1 MSGDYLVPNNDSLQ
15 RFLFENAAVRGE
27 IVRLNATWQE
37 VLQRHYYPEPV
48 KNLLGEM
55 MAASALLSAMLK
67 FDGSIIMQIQGS
79 GPLSLA
85 VVECTSQRTLRA
97 IANWR
102 QEELPDTGLQEL
114 VGTGSLAITIE
125 PRTGNRYQ
133 GIVEVGSGDLSQAI
147 ENYMLRSQ
155 QLETKMWLT
164 VDDQQTAGMLLQKLP
179 ETQEAGENFSEEE
192 DVDAWN
198 RITHLANTL
207 QMAELSSLP
216 FDELL
221 RRLFYE
227 EDVRIFETE
236 PVSFRC
242 SCSIERVRNTLRML
256 GYEEIISLFDEQ
268 ETVSVNCEFCN
279 HHYEFDRVDVEEL
292 FASDVKIDSPQ
303 VKH

>member
-1 MSGDYLVPNNDSLQ
+1 VPNKDSLQ

-67 FDGSIIMQIQGS
+67 FDGSLIMQIQGS
-79 GPLSLA
+79 GPLNLA
-85 VVECTSQRTLRA
+85 VAECTNQRNLRA
-97 IANWR
+97 IANW
-102 QEELPDTGLQEL
+102 QDELPSAGLQEL
-114 VGTGSLAITIE
+114 VGKGSLAITIE
-125 PRTGNRYQ
+125 PKAGNRYQ
-133 GIVEVGSGDLSQAI
+133 GIVDAGVGELSQAI
-147 ENYMLRSQ
+147 EDYMQRSQ

-164 VDDQQTAGMLLQKLP
+164 VDDKQTAGMLLQKLP
-179 ETQEAGENFSEEE
+179 EPQDGVQNYLVEE

-207 QMAELSSLP
+207 QKDELSSLP
-216 FDELL
+216 FEQLL

-227 EDVRIFETE
+227 EDVRIFEAE
-236 PVSFRC
+236 PMSFRC

-256 GYEEIISLFDEQ
+256 GYEEITSLFDERQ
-268 ETVSVNCEFCN
+268 TVSVNCEFCN
-279 HHYEFDRVDVEEL
+279 HHYKFDRVDVEEL
-292 FASDVKIDSPQ
+292 FASDVKVDSSS

>member
-1 MSGDYLVPNNDSLQ
+1 MSNKDSLQ
-15 RFLFENAAVRGE
+15 RFLFENAAIRGE

-37 VLQRHYYPEPV
+37 VLQKHHYPQPV
-48 KNLLGEM
+48 KDLLGQM

-85 VVECTSQRTLRA
+85 VAECTSQRTLRA
-97 IANWR
+97 IASWQDEIPNA
-102 QEELPDTGLQEL
+102 GLQEL
-114 VGTGSLAITIE
+114 VGKGSLAITIE
-125 PRTGNRYQ
+125 PKVGKRYQ
-133 GIVEVGSGDLSQAI
+133 GIVDVGAGDLSQAI
-147 ENYMLRSQ
+147 EDYMQRSQ
-155 QLETKMWLT
+155 QLETRMWLT
-164 VDDQQTAGMLLQKLP
+164 VDDDQTAGMLLQRLP
-179 ETQEAGENFSEEE
+179 EPQDGRQNYLLEE

-198 RITHLANTL
+198 RITHLANTV
-207 QMAELSSLP
+207 QKDELSSLP
-216 FDELL
+216 FQELL

-242 SCSIERVRNTLRML
+242 SCSIDRVRNTLRML
-256 GYEEIISLFDEQ
+256 GYEEITSLFAER

-292 FASDVKIDSPQ
+292 FASDVKMGGSQ
-303 VKH
+303 VRH

>member
-1 MSGDYLVPNNDSLQ
+1 MSTKDSLQ
-15 RFLFENAAVRGE
+15 RFLFENAPIRGE

-37 VLQRHYYPEPV
+37 VLQRHYYPQPV

-55 MAASALLSAMLK
+55 MSASALLSAMLK

-85 VVECTSQRTLRA
+85 VAECTSQRTLRA

-102 QEELPDTGLQEL
+102 DELPEAGGLNEL

-125 PRTGNRYQ
+125 PKDGGRYQ
-133 GIVEVGSGDLSQAI
+133 GIVDMGAGNLSQAI
-147 ENYMLRSQ
+147 EDYMRRSQ

-164 VDDQQTAGMLLQKLP
+164 VDDNQTSGMLLQKLP
-179 ETQEAGENFSEEE
+179 EPEETQPMYIPAE
-192 DVDAWN
+192 DSDAWN
-198 RITHLANTL
+198 RINQLASTL
-207 QMAELSSLP
+207 KIEELSNLP
-216 FDELL
+216 FEELL

-227 EDVRIFETE
+227 EDVRIFEAE

-242 SCSIERVRNTLRML
+242 SCSIGRVRNTLRML
-256 GYEEIISLFDEQ
+256 GYEEITSLLEEQ
-268 ETVSVNCEFCN
+268 ETVKVNCEFCN

-292 FASDVKIDSPQ
+292 FANEVKADVSN